1 MRFLGTKADGKVVIL
16 GVPFEET
23 VSFRPGT
30 RFAPVEVRKVSDGIE
45 TYSPY
50 LNMDI
55 EEESIG
61 DLGDLELPI
70 GNREKGLVLIKKEI
84 EKLLGEGRK
93 VLSIGG
99 EHLLSLAAVEAYA
112 GSYSNLVVLHI
123 DAHTDAR
130 GTYLGERLSHATVM
144 RRVRELGVDV
154 CQVGVRSGLR
164 EEFGYCR
171 EKFLFFHPF
180 SLPCVDDIKKLV
192 SDRPVYLSL
201 DVDVLDPAFCPGVG
215 TPEPGGVSYRE
226 LVNFLASLK
235 GLDLVG
241 ADVVE
246 LCPERDPSGNSAV
259 VGASILR
266 EVMLLLSLSSRY
278 G

>member
-1 MRFLGTKADGKVVIL
+1 MRFLGTRADGKVVIL

-50 LNMDI
+50 LDMDI

-61 DLGDLELPI
+61 DIGDLELPI
-70 GNREKGLVLIKKEI
+70 GNREKGLALIKDEV
-84 EKLLGEGRK
+84 ERLLGKGKR
-93 VLSIGG
+93 VLCVGG

-112 GSYSNLVVLHI
+112 GFYSNLVVLHV

-130 GTYLGERLSHATVM
+130 DTYLGEKLSHATVM

-164 EEFGYCR
+164 EEFDYCR
-171 EKFLFFHPF
+171 ENFLFFHPF
-180 SLPCVDDIKKLV
+180 GLQRADKIRKLV

-235 GLDLVG
+235 GLNLVG

-246 LCPERDPSGNSAV
+246 LCPERDPAGNSAV

-266 EVMLLLSLSSRY
+266 EVMLLMSLSSRH